1 MMLSHPNQPQR
12 LRGAESGSDEQ
23 AGVQLTQIEAS
34 VKSVGK
40 CAQVADRIFTEVE
53 RMMTPAQARF

>member
-23 AGVQLTQIEAS
+23 AGVQRTQIEAS

-40 CAQVADRIFTEVE
+40 CGQVADRK
-53 RMMTPAQARF
+53 RPAAPPLLSRQTQRQ